1 MATSANA
8 IIARLMA
15 ISIRVKAAS
24 SRFRPGLEEKPA
36 KLEVGEEK
44 EDEDEIEFEH
54 PTSNIEHRTSNGFR
68 LERSLDVGRW
78 MLDVG
83 C

>member
-1 MATSANA
+1 M
-8 IIARLMA
+8 IAKLMA

-36 KLEVGEEK
+36 KFEGEEGK
-44 EDEDEIEFEH
+44 KDEDEIDFEH